1 MSKRRKG
8 PTSMKAAL
16 LYAQEDLRLE
26 ELALPPLEPYGLRV
40 RILTCG
46 ICGSD
51 QRMFFTGPTPRY
63 INPVI
68 LGHEIAA
75 VVTEVGK
82 LVEGYSAG
90 DIVTL
95 APLIPC
101 MICPACSRGQDNLC
115 QQAQVI
121 GCTVHGGMAE
131 YMTVPSQMVLA
142 GGVIHLPEEVD
153 LKAGALTELVGCCLH
168 ALQGAGGVGPGDRV
182 LIIGDGPIGLTF
194 LQLAK
199 LMGVGYVATSGR
211 RPTRRELAQELGA
224 DDALDAATVKLTDR
238 FRQSLDCVV
247 VAASNIEATASAVEL
262 VRPGGHLLL
271 FSGYTYG
278 TTLPL
283 DINLVHYRELHLH
296 GSIDCT
302 VQGMRQ
308 AAGLLPQLQMKKL
321 VTGAFA
327 LEDTREA
334 FYASKDQEA
343 IKVVLEP

>member
-1 MSKRRKG
+1 
-8 PTSMKAAL
+8 MKAAL

-26 ELALPPLEPYGLRV
+26 EIEMPPLEPFGLRI

-82 LVEGYSAG
+82 LVKGYSPG

-101 MICPACSRGQDNLC
+101 MICPACSRGYDNLC
-115 QQAQVI
+115 QRAQVI

-131 YMTVPSQMVLA
+131 YMTIPSQMVLA
-142 GGVIHLPEEVD
+142 GGVIHLPGEVD
-153 LKAGALTELVGCCLH
+153 LKAGALTELVGCALH
-168 ALQGAGGVGPGDRV
+168 ALEGAGGVGPGDRV

-199 LMGVGYVATSGR
+199 LMGARYVATSGR
-211 RPTRRELAQELGA
+211 RPRRRELALALGA
-224 DDALDAATVKLTDR
+224 DEALDATTVDLSKR
-238 FRQSLDCVV
+238 FSQSLDKVV
-247 VAASNIEATASAVEL
+247 VATSNIEITAKAVEL
-262 VRPGGHLLL
+262 VRPGGSLLL

-278 TTLPL
+278 TTLSL

-302 VQGMRQ
+302 VQDMRR
-308 AAGLLPQLQMKKL
+308 AVGLLPQLQMEKL
-321 VTGAFA
+321 VSAAFPLDQTPA
-327 LEDTREA
+327 AFQASKEREA
-334 FYASKDQEA
+334 V
-343 IKVVLEP
+343 KVVLEP

>member
-1 MSKRRKG
+1 
-8 PTSMKAAL
+8 MKAAL

-26 ELALPPLEPYGLRV
+26 ELALPPLEPYGLRI

-63 INPVI
+63 INPVV

-75 VVTEVGK
+75 VVTEVGN
-82 LVEGYSAG
+82 LVERYSAG

-95 APLIPC
+95 APLSPC

-153 LKAGALTELVGCCLH
+153 LKAGALTELVGCAWH
-168 ALQGAGGVGPGDRV
+168 ALEGAGGVGPGDRL

-199 LMGVGYVATSGR
+199 LMGAGYVATSGR
-211 RPTRRELAQELGA
+211 RPARRELALELGA
-224 DDALDAATVKLTDR
+224 DEALDATAIDLRAR
-238 FRQSLDCVV
+238 FGQSLDHVV
-247 VAASNIEATASAVEL
+247 VAASNIEATAEAVEL

-283 DINLVHYRELHLH
+283 EVNLVHYRELHLH

-302 VQGMRQ
+302 VQDMRH
-308 AAGLLPQLQMKKL
+308 AVGLLPQLQMEKL
-321 VTGAFA
+321 VTAAF
-327 LEDTREA
+327 LLDEA
-334 FYASKDQEA
+334 PAAFHASKERDA

>member
-1 MSKRRKG
+1 
-8 PTSMKAAL
+8 MKAAL

-26 ELALPPLEPYGLRV
+26 EIEMPPLEPYGLRI

-82 LVEGYSAG
+82 LAHGYSTG
-90 DIVTL
+90 DIVTV

-101 MICPACSRGQDNLC
+101 MTCPACSHGHDNLC

-131 YMTVPSQMVLA
+131 FMTIPSRMVMA
-142 GGVIHLPEEVD
+142 GGVIHVPEEVD
-153 LKAGALTELVGCCLH
+153 LKAGALTELVGCTLH
-168 ALQGAGGVGPGDRV
+168 ALEGAGGVGPGDRV

-199 LMGVGYVATSGR
+199 LMGAGYVATSGR
-211 RPTRRELAQELGA
+211 RPGRRELALELGA
-224 DDALDAATVKLTDR
+224 DEALDATTVNLADR
-238 FRQSLDCVV
+238 FSQSLDQVI
-247 VAASNIEATASAVEL
+247 VAASNIEVTAEAVEL

-302 VQGMRQ
+302 VQDMRR
-308 AAGLLPQLQMKKL
+308 AVGLLPQLQMEKL
-321 VTGAFA
+321 VSAAFPLDEA
-327 LEDTREA
+327 LAA
-334 FYASKDQEA
+334 FHASKELEA
-343 IKVVLEP
+343 VKVVLEP